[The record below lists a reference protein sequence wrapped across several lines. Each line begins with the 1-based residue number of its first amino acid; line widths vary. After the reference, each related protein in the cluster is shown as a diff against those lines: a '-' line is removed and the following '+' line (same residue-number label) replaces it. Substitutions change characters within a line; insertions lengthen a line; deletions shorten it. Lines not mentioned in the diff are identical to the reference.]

1 MFPIQNQ
8 TNVGSVQPVE
18 TKPQYQ
24 NSWILSGSELTLFV
38 NGKSH
43 TVSNDHVNYTQIVN
57 AIKDGRF
64 DDIED
69 LVNVKKAVENYGGGL
84 VKIVDGV
91 VHFNNEP
98 MVNVMTD
105 RLLDMM
111 GQGFDINPLAKFIE
125 NLMQNP
131 SRTAVNEL
139 YLFLESGKL
148 PITPDGHFLAYKRVR
163 DNFHD
168 IYTGKFN
175 HAPGSV
181 LEMPRNSVD
190 DKRDNTCSTGFH
202 FCSIKYL
209 PQFGGG
215 NGDRVVIVKINPKD
229 VVSIPSDYNNTK
241 GRTCR
246 YEVVGEYTGNWK
258 TGVEAWTKAVADED
272 EEVQEYKPR
281 LVPPV
286 KNAVG
291 YNLKELPV
299 RDPVTGRFVKKYS
312 SRWYEL
318 TQSQIA
324 IKYK

>member
-1 MFPIQNQ
+1 
-8 TNVGSVQPVE
+8 
-18 TKPQYQ
+18 
-24 NSWILSGSELTLFV
+24 L
-38 NGKSH
+38 
-43 TVSNDHVNYTQIVN
+43 
-57 AIKDGRF
+57 
-64 DDIED
+64 
-69 LVNVKKAVENYGGGL
+69 
-84 VKIVDGV
+84 IVDGV